1 MDYAE
6 RIRQATDEV
15 EKLILLGA
23 WLTEEAEKRGI
34 RPPVVVG
41 GSAVEIYTLGYYKS
55 GDIDLVGPREFVKE
69 VLLSSG
75 YFREEGRFLI
85 SDELG
90 LFVEVPDDRLD
101 GSYEKVRE
109 VKVPELGAK
118 AYVIGIEDLVIDRLK
133 ACVFWKSED
142 DCLWAKYLLEKYR
155 EEIDLN
161 YLKERAKED
170 KVVAKLED
178 ILRGRRG
185 RDARKRNRPQ
195 P

>member
-90 LFVEVPDDRLD
+90 LFVEVPGDRLD

-109 VKVPELGAK
+109 VKVPELGVK

-161 YLKERAKED
+161 YLKE
-170 KVVAKLED
+170 L
-178 ILRGRRG
+178 
-185 RDARKRNRPQ
+185 PQ
-195 P
+195 GEG